1 MAEKLEEKELVSFKE
16 MLMGNLNQLRSN
28 LTLGGCHFPLGFL
41 SGLSHI
47 QFSKRIKEQT
57 NESKQKGRS
66 SGPFVNLS

>member
-28 LTLGGCHFPLGFL
+28 LTLGGCHFPLGF
-41 SGLSHI
+41 